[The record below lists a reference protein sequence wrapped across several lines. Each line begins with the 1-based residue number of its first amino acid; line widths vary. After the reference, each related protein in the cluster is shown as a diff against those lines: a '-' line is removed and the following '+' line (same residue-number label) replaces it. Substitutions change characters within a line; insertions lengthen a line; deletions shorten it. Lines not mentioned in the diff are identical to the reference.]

1 MDPVPEGLQ
10 ILLNEIRETGIQN
23 NQLYAKAMPVIT
35 PTTSIGEFANPLLE
49 NSDLLNCFMPEFIKR
64 IVQTTIET
72 KTFENPLRPLY
83 NGEMPLGGI
92 NQRIHVN
99 PVKAQQFDC
108 NDFAGLLARYST
120 DTQVIYNKLNWDAQY
135 CLTISYEDIR
145 DAFTSWANLYKL
157 VEAQTNAL
165 TNGAYIDEWYNTK
178 HLISN
183 AYRNNQLVMEVTK
196 AVTNEQTA
204 KELVKMARTL
214 ALNLPMPS
222 TQYNSWNLNG
232 GYGLPV
238 ETWTSKSDIILMV
251 RTDVLAEIDVDV
263 LARAFNISNTEFI
276 GRVYP
281 VDSFDI
287 INRRT
292 GEKEFDGSNII
303 AVIGDRSW
311 FDIQEQK
318 RRFNQFFNAK
328 NETWQLFYHVTMM
341 FNTIPFANMVALVTA
356 KPTVP
361 VTGLSYNNTDGIT
374 IEAGDSEGLDIQVTP
389 VTATTPITYK
399 ITKDGAASSDIDTV
413 ISTDTRHITL
423 TPKESA
429 TGEYVLTA
437 SADQVSVTLNV
448 TVNPAVAAAI
458 VPAADTKAASET
470 KESSAQ
476 K

>member
-1 MDPVPEGLQ
+1 MDPVPQGLQ

-64 IVQTTIET
+64 IVETTIVN

-83 NGEMPLGGI
+83 NGKMPLGGVSQNVHI
-92 NQRIHVN
+92 N

-135 CLTISYEDIR
+135 CLTISYENIR
-145 DAFTSWANLYKL
+145 NAFTSWANLYDL
-157 VEAQTNAL
+157 VEAQTKAL

-178 HLISN
+178 RLVSN
-183 AYRNNQLVMEVTK
+183 AYRNNQILMK
-196 AVTNEQTA
+196 VTNAVNNEETA
-204 KELVKMARTL
+204 KQLVKMARTL

-222 TQYNSWNLNG
+222 SAYNSWNLNG

-238 ETWTSKSDIILMV
+238 ETWTPQSDIVMMI
-251 RTDVLAEIDVDV
+251 RTDVLSEIDVDV

-276 GRVYP
+276 GRIYP
-281 VDSFDI
+281 VDNFDI
-287 INRRT
+287 INRKT

-303 AVIGDRSW
+303 AIIGDKAW
-311 FDIQEQK
+311 FEIKEQK

-328 NETWQLFYHVTMM
+328 NETWQLFYHVEMM
-341 FNTIPFANMVALVTA
+341 FNTIPFANMVALVSA

-399 ITKDGAASSDIDTV
+399 ITKSGTASSDIDTV
-413 ISTDTRHITL
+413 VSADTRHITL

-429 TGEYVLTA
+429 SGEYVLTA
-437 SADQVSVTLNV
+437 SADQVSVTLKV
-448 TVNPAVAAAI
+448 TVTPAVAAAS
-458 VPAADTKAASET
+458 VSADDATEASQT
-470 KESSAQ
+470 NQSSA